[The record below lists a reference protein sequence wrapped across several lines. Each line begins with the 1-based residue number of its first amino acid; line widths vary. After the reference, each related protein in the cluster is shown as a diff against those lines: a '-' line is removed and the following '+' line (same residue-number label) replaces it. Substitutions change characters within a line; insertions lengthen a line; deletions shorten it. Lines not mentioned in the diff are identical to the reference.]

1 MEVVRE
7 RAVVMGV
14 GVGHRGSTGWIPV
27 KYRLDTR
34 KVQAGYQGST
44 GMIPGK
50 YRLDT
55 SEVQA
60 GYQ

>member
-55 SEVQA
+55 SPK
-60 GYQ
+60 